1 MRIFNGK
8 KGNSEKRRKRGRK
21 LTLAAYGILT
31 FAMVW
36 SPVLLAKLAGVSEPG
51 PWIATVGDQLG
62 TPGMGSDFGKRPHG
76 IEPSDLQTRGIRR

>member
-51 PWIATVGDQLG
+51 PWLTAAVISLG
-62 TPGMGSDFGKRPHG
+62 FLVWGAILAKG
-76 IEPSDLQTRGIRR
+76 IME